1 MFNRKE
7 FKKIFDDE
15 FDSKKMK
22 EQILIKYKNK
32 NGINMIKMLRYA
44 VIMIVLIIGGV
55 FVYNRNLVFSSG
67 GNASNGDNSKIL
79 VNVISRASVTKI
91 DADIKIQPME
101 KSESYLSDAW
111 VPEYLNRFNG
121 YSVYTRDIGKSK
133 YDNLNCYVYYFSNE
147 NDERNIRVAF
157 SGKDKPIRDYGFD
170 SDSALKS
177 NINDNE
183 LVIYKYENIYF
194 VEFIYNNVN
203 YDIETNGINIVELEM
218 FLKSIIK

>member
-15 FDSKKMK
+15 FDSQKMK

-32 NGINMIKMLRYA
+32 NGINMLKMLRYA
-44 VIMIVLIIGGV
+44 VIVIVLIIGGV
-55 FVYNRNLVFSSG
+55 FVYNRNLIFSSG
-67 GNASNGDNSKIL
+67 GNASNGDNSRIL
-79 VNVISRASVTKI
+79 VNEISSAGVNKI
-91 DADIKIQPME
+91 DADIKIQSI
-101 KSESYLSDAW
+101 KKTDSYLSDAW
-111 VPEYLNRFNG
+111 VPDDLNKFNG
-121 YSVYTRDIGKSK
+121 YSVYTKDIGKSK

-157 SGKDKPIRDYGFD
+157 SGKGKPIRDYGFD
-170 SDSALKS
+170 
-177 NINDNE
+177 NGYE
-183 LVIYKYENIYF
+183 VIICQYENIYF
-194 VEFIYNNVN
+194 VEFNYNNVN

>member
-15 FDSKKMK
+15 FDSQKMK

-32 NGINMIKMLRYA
+32 NDINMIKMLRYA
-44 VIMIVLIIGGV
+44 VIVIVLIIGGV
-55 FVYNRNLVFSSG
+55 FVYNKNLVFSNA
-67 GNASNGDNSKIL
+67 GNASNGDNSRIL
-79 VNVISRASVTKI
+79 VNEISSVGVNKI
-91 DADIKIQPME
+91 DADIKIQYI
-101 KSESYLSDAW
+101 KKTDSYLSDAW
-111 VPEYLNRFNG
+111 VPDDLNKFNG
-121 YSVYTRDIGKSK
+121 YSLYTKDRGKSK

-157 SGKDKPIRDYGFD
+157 SSKGKPVRDYGFD

-177 NINDNE
+177 TINDNE

>member
-15 FDSKKMK
+15 FDSQKMK

-44 VIMIVLIIGGV
+44 VIVIVLIIGGV
-55 FVYNRNLVFSSG
+55 FVYNRNLVFSNG
-67 GNASNGDNSKIL
+67 GNVSNGDNSRIL
-79 VNVISRASVTKI
+79 VNEISSAGVNKI
-91 DADIKIQPME
+91 DADIKIQSI
-101 KSESYLSDAW
+101 KKADSYLSDAW
-111 VPEYLNRFNG
+111 VPDDLNKFNG
-121 YSVYTRDIGKSK
+121 YSVYTRDIGNSK

-157 SGKDKPIRDYGFD
+157 SGKGKPVRDYGFD
-170 SDSALKS
+170 RDSALKS
-177 NINDNE
+177 TINDNE

>member
-15 FDSKKMK
+15 FDSQKMK

-44 VIMIVLIIGGV
+44 VIVIALIIGGV
-55 FVYNRNLVFSSG
+55 FVYNRNLVFSNG
-67 GNASNGDNSKIL
+67 GNVSNGDNSRIL
-79 VNVISRASVTKI
+79 VNEISSAGVNKI
-91 DADIKIQPME
+91 DADIKIQSI
-101 KSESYLSDAW
+101 KKTDSYLSDAW
-111 VPEYLNRFNG
+111 VPDDLNKFNG
-121 YSVYTRDIGKSK
+121 YSVYTKDVGKSK

-157 SGKDKPIRDYGFD
+157 SGKGKPIRDYGFD
-170 SDSALKS
+170 SNSALKS
-177 NINDNE
+177 TINDNE

>member
-22 EQILIKYKNK
+22 EQILIKYKYK

-55 FVYNRNLVFSSG
+55 FVCNKKLVFSNG
-67 GNASNGDNSKIL
+67 GNASNGDNSRIL
-79 VNVISRASVTKI
+79 VNEISRAGVNKI
-91 DADIKIQPME
+91 DADIKIQPI
-101 KSESYLSDAW
+101 KKTDSYLSDAW
-111 VPEYLNRFNG
+111 VPEDLNKFNS
-121 YSVYTRDIGKSK
+121 YSVYTRGTNKSE

-147 NDERNIRVAF
+147 NGERNIRVAF
-157 SGKDKPIRDYGFD
+157 SDKGKPIRDYGFD

-177 NINDNE
+177 NINGYE
-183 LVIYKYENIYF
+183 VIICQYENIYF
-194 VEFIYNNVN
+194 VEFNYNNVN
-203 YDIETNGINIVELEM
+203 YDIETNSINIVELEM

>member
-15 FDSKKMK
+15 FDSQRMK

-32 NGINMIKMLRYA
+32 NGNNMLKMLRYA
-44 VIMIVLIIGGV
+44 VIVIVLIIGGV
-55 FVYNRNLVFSSG
+55 FVYNRNLVFS
-67 GNASNGDNSKIL
+67 NGDNSRIL
-79 VNVISRASVTKI
+79 VNEISSAGVNKI
-91 DADIKIQPME
+91 DADIKIQSI
-101 KSESYLSDAW
+101 KKTDSYLSDAW
-111 VPEYLNRFNG
+111 VPDDLNKFNG

-157 SGKDKPIRDYGFD
+157 SGKGKPVRDYGFD
-170 SDSALKS
+170 RDSALKS
-177 NINDNE
+177 TINDNE

>member
-15 FDSKKMK
+15 FDSQKMK

-32 NGINMIKMLRYA
+32 NGINMLKMLRYA
-44 VIMIVLIIGGV
+44 VIVIVLIIGGV

-67 GNASNGDNSKIL
+67 GNASNGDNSRIL
-79 VNVISRASVTKI
+79 VNEISSVGVYKI
-91 DADIKIQPME
+91 DADIKIQSI
-101 KSESYLSDAW
+101 KKTDSYLSDAL
-111 VPEYLNRFNG
+111 VPDDLNKFNG
-121 YSVYTRDIGKSK
+121 YSVYTRGINKSNYDIFS
-133 YDNLNCYVYYFSNE
+133 CYVYYFSNE
-147 NDERNIRVAF
+147 SDERNIRVAF
-157 SGKDKPIRDYGFD
+157 SAKGKPIRDYGFD
-170 SDSALKS
+170 SNSALNS
-177 NINDNE
+177 TINDNE